1 MKKKILLFISFA
13 LFISGCNDSKK
24 SITKLEDI
32 KGVSI
37 GAMTGSTGEHLALTR
52 FPEATTKSFD
62 DIMDGIAALLSGQ
75 IEAVITGYPAALNVC
90 KHNHNL
96 MILKEPVDHENTA
109 IAVRKGN
116 EELLDS
122 VNELIT
128 RLRENGVL
136 ADMKGRWMKTDLSP
150 YVEADIDLPKEGK
163 VLRIG
168 TSATREPFCFI
179 DKNQKVTGHDGE
191 LALRIAAGLNRPVE
205 FFDMK
210 FSALIPALQSG
221 KVDLIIAGMTATE
234 ERAKSVNFTQSY
246 FQNSQVVIVKRSEE
260 EIELKSIHAKK
271 KSIDDYKNKRI
282 GVLIGSTHDL
292 YAKENLPDAQ
302 ILQYKTPP
310 EIILAVK
317 TGKVEA
323 AMYNT
328 ESLYEIVRND
338 KELEIAGDTIFAV
351 PVGMGFNKNS
361 KELREQFNKFLK
373 EIRKNGIYEDIVKR
387 WIDQGRSDMPAINNP
402 KNKGI
407 LRVGIVSNKG
417 LPFTAVKNNKI
428 VGLDIELAER
438 FAAYLGKELKF
449 SDMDFG
455 SLILAAATNKID
467 MISSTL
473 MITEERKKQIDFSD
487 PYIKLGAS
495 LFIRKNSPAK
505 EQSGKMK
512 VLDDIAG
519 KTVGVYAGTIHDAF
533 VEENY
538 PTAVIKRFNT
548 PADIVLSLKMEK
560 IDVVLMDL
568 VSAKLM
574 LRTNPE
580 IGILSEDALTLPVAA
595 GFRKDNPELLN
606 CFNQYLKEIKDDGTY
621 DTMYKRWFI
630 DDPEKAEMPKFEF
643 DKNAPLITLAV
654 AVGDLP
660 NSAIVNG
667 EHVGF
672 DVELIK
678 TFAERKGYNL
688 KINTMEFAALIAA
701 LASGK
706 ADIIADGMSVT
717 EERKKRVAFCDNY
730 NVFKTAVLVLN
741 KNLDSKTA
749 SVINSN
755 ETEEPFLENSFLKS
769 ITDSFHSNIIQE
781 NRYLL
786 IIDGLRTTI
795 IISILATLLGTFL
808 GGLICFMRMS
818 RKRLLLIPAKVYIS
832 LLRGTPVLVVLMI
845 IFYVVFASV
854 DIDPVLVAVIAFG
867 LNFAAYVSEMFR
879 TGIEGVD
886 RGQTEAGIAMGF
898 TKVSTFIN
906 IILPQAVRRIL
917 PVYKGEV
924 ISLVK
929 MTSIVGYIAVQDLTK
944 ASDIIRSRTF
954 DAFFPLIMVAVLYFL
969 ISWLLMV
976 LLGYIERKANPKF
989 KTYRA

>member
-1 MKKKILLFISFA
+1 
-13 LFISGCNDSKK
+13 
-24 SITKLEDI
+24 
-32 KGVSI
+32 
-37 GAMTGSTGEHLALTR
+37 
-52 FPEATTKSFD
+52 
-62 DIMDGIAALLSGQ
+62 
-75 IEAVITGYPAALNVC
+75 
-90 KHNHNL
+90 
-96 MILKEPVDHENTA
+96 
-109 IAVRKGN
+109 
-116 EELLDS
+116 
-122 VNELIT
+122 
-128 RLRENGVL
+128 
-136 ADMKGRWMKTDLSP
+136 MKTDLSP
-150 YVEADIDLPKEGK
+150 YVEADIELPKEGK

-168 TSATREPFCFI
+168 TSATREPFCFV

-246 FQNSQVVIVKRSEE
+246 FQNSQVIIVKRSEE
-260 EIELKSIHAKK
+260 EIELKSIQTKK

-310 EIILAVK
+310 EILLAVK
-317 TGKVEA
+317 TGKVDA

-338 KELEIAGDTIFAV
+338 KELEIAGDTIFSV

-373 EIRKNGIYEDIVKR
+373 EIRSNGIYDDIVKR
-387 WIDQGRSDMPAINNP
+387 WIDEGNTDMPAVDNP
-402 KNKGI
+402 KSKGT
-407 LRVGIVSNKG
+407 LRVGIVSDKG
-417 LPFTAVKNNKI
+417 LPFTAVKHNKI

-438 FAAYLGKELKF
+438 FAAHLGKELKF

-455 SLILAAATNKID
+455 SLIMAAATNKID

-495 LFIRKNSPAK
+495 LFIRKNSPAI

-548 PADIVLSLKMEK
+548 PADIILSLKMEK
-560 IDVVLMDL
+560 IDVAMMDL
-568 VSAKLM
+568 VSANLM

-606 CFNQYLKEIKDDGTY
+606 SFNQYLKEIKEDGTY
-621 DTMYKRWFI
+621 DKMYKRWFI

-660 NSAIVNG
+660 NSAVVNS

-717 EERKKRVAFCDNY
+717 EERKKHVAFCDNY

-741 KNLDSKTA
+741 KNLDGMMTSG
-749 SVINSN
+749 INSN
-755 ETEEPFLENSFLKS
+755 KTEEPFLENSFLKS

-795 IISILATLLGTFL
+795 IISILATLFGTFL

-818 RKRLLLIPAKVYIS
+818 RKSLLLIPAKVYIS